1 MRKNEGPATAV
12 RSSHRAKERST
23 VTILIPTES
32 KKQYQKLAVEIY
44 CDGACIPNPGQM
56 GCGIVR
62 GDETISLFLGPG
74 SNQRAELMAIHESVE
89 LAGHGD
95 IILSDSR
102 YAIEVSSGG
111 WHAQVHLDLIKDIR
125 KLLETKRVS
134 LRWIRGHNGHP
145 LQELADRLAKQAAST
160 RRSTIDSLVNL
171 SVGTRIRRVGA

>member
-1 MRKNEGPATAV
+1 
-12 RSSHRAKERST
+12 

-32 KKQYQKLAVEIY
+32 KKQYQNLAVEIY

-62 GDETISLFLGPG
+62 GDETICLSLFLGPG
-74 SNQRAELMAIHESVE
+74 SNQRAELLAIHESVE

-102 YAIEVSSGG
+102 YAIEVSSGS

-125 KLLETKRVS
+125 TLLETKRVS
-134 LRWIRGHNGHP
+134 LRWIRGP
-145 LQELADRLAKQAAST
+145 QRSPAARAGGSFGEASSKYT
-160 RRSTIDSLVNL
+160 SVNDKL
-171 SVGTRIRRVGA
+171 PREPFCRDED

>member
-1 MRKNEGPATAV
+1 M
-12 RSSHRAKERST
+12 
-23 VTILIPTES
+23 TILIPTES

-62 GDETISLFLGPG
+62 GDETTCLSLFLGPG

-102 YAIEVSSGG
+102 YAIEVSSGN
-111 WHAQVHLDLIKDIR
+111 WRAHVHLELIKDIR
-125 KLLETKRVS
+125 TLLETKRVS

-160 RRSTIDSLVNL
+160 RRSTIDSLVSL